1 MITTAL
7 KSYSYIIVALGS
19 ILGSIIAAPY
29 ISNFAGLAS
38 PDTSPLIP
46 SASAVSLPFTV
57 DHHVKIKE
65 KVGDAVKLE
74 EWNNDADRNCEMSC
88 TYVRYQPGSLG
99 KAGLAYVADSPVD
112 LSGAKRVH
120 FFLMGEK
127 GGEMVKVRIAGK
139 SLTNGLMADSPF
151 KEKFAKSSNVIT
163 LPNDWK
169 RYEISVDGI
178 DLKGI
183 VAPFAIE
190 LLKGKTSTA
199 QGVYFKFIVYEKEPV
214 DQRFVLAAN
223 TTDNSTTALTAD
235 NSTTASNK
243 NAIQGNNNTRGQV
256 NEDIEGNNGNNR
268 TTADTQRINNGN
280 DGSDIASSA
289 PINSA
294 TADTSE
300 EQIRSSTGDAP
311 PVEPRDDKNSPP
323 VAIPAVESL
332 VAHPNDNVILD
343 GSLSSDPDGDKI
355 IYHWGQ
361 SSGPTVQIIDADSA
375 TPTITV
381 PNLNKDDTVTID
393 LVVSDGQSESK
404 KASVVINI
412 QYVEEIEGSNEQ
424 NLRPDDAIE
433 ATGWSDVECG
443 SNSRTA
449 RNTGSLIVNCLTDNS
464 DSTFIFS
471 ESPGKSNLLFSIQDF
486 ADAGSIDTNS
496 TSNSIAYVTAQV
508 TAKKTANSSF
518 ISFLLDNPNEQEHYI
533 TPSLSI
539 LSDSF
544 EDYSFS
550 WKYDPVTGGPWSVDS
565 LNSLVAGY
573 RYLAGQGSIEIS
585 EFRLIVTTIIGQ
597 EEQQEEEPSGS
608 SSTVDEEERSTTVE
622 EPAANDEDSAI
633 DEGAPA
639 GDNVPDAS
647 AVESDE
653 SQGDDESEQ
662 DESPNGISITNDNKT
677 TDE

>member
-1 MITTAL
+1 MIRTAL
-7 KSYSYIIVALGS
+7 KSYSYIIVALAS
-19 ILGSIIAAPY
+19 ILGSIIAVPY
-29 ISNFAGLAS
+29 ISNFVGVAS
-38 PDTSPLIP
+38 PDPAPLIP
-46 SASAVSLPFTV
+46 AASAVSLPFTV

-65 KVGDAVKLE
+65 KVADAVTVE

-88 TYVRYQPGSLG
+88 TYVQFQPGSNG

-127 GGEMVKVRIAGK
+127 GGEMVKVKFAGK
-139 SLTNGLMADSPF
+139 SLTKGLTADSPF

-163 LPNDWK
+163 LSNDWK
-169 RYEISVDGI
+169 RYEISLDGV
-178 DLKGI
+178 DLKGV

-190 LLKGKTSTA
+190 LVKGKSSAA
-199 QGVYFKFIVYEKEPV
+199 QAIYFKFIVYEKEPV

-223 TTDNSTTALTAD
+223 TTNTADNSTTALTAD
-235 NSTTASNK
+235 NSTTAPND
-243 NAIQGNNNTRGQV
+243 NGTQGNNNTKGQI
-256 NEDIEGNNGNNR
+256 NENIEGNNGNND
-268 TTADTQRINNGN
+268 TAADTRTINNGN
-280 DGSDIASSA
+280 NGSDSASSA
-289 PINSA
+289 PNNNA

-300 EQIRSSTGDAP
+300 EQIPSSNTGGATAVKP
-311 PVEPRDDKNSPP
+311 KDDRNSPP
-323 VAIPAVESL
+323 IALSAAESL
-332 VAHPNDNVILD
+332 VAHPNDDVILD

-355 IYHWGQ
+355 SYHWSQ
-361 SSGPTVQIIDADSA
+361 SSGPAVQIIDADTA
-375 TPTITV
+375 TPTITI
-381 PNLNKDDTVTID
+381 PSLNKDDKVTID

-424 NLRPDDAIE
+424 NLGPDATIE
-433 ATGWSDVECG
+433 TVGWSDVGCG
-443 SNSRTA
+443 TNSGTG
-449 RNTGSLIVNCLTDNS
+449 RNGGNDIINCLIDNS
-464 DSTFIFS
+464 DSTFIS
-471 ESPGKSNLLFSIQDF
+471 SKTPGKSDMTFSIQDF
-486 ADAGSIDTNS
+486 ADPDSIDIR

-508 TAKKTANSSF
+508 TAKKAANSSF
-518 ISFLLDNPNEQEHYI
+518 ISFLIDDPNKQEHYI

-550 WKYDPVTGGPWSVDS
+550 WKYDPVTGGPWTVDS

-597 EEQQEEEPSGS
+597 EEQQEEEPDVS
-608 SSTVDEEERSTTVE
+608 SSTVDEEQ
-622 EPAANDEDSAI
+622 PAANDEDNAL
-633 DEGAPA
+633 DEEASPE
-639 GDNVPDAS
+639 DNVPDVS
-647 AVESDE
+647 GVEGDE
-653 SQGDDESEQ
+653 SGQND
-662 DESPNGISITNDNKT
+662 SPNRSSITNDNKT